1 MTGMMEF
8 MVCDVLEDGTLSD
21 LFFPVVHRSDATEA
35 DVMRAFGNQFG
46 WMVRHMGNGI
56 YENQYGRRFAVRNES
71 R

>member
-21 LFFPVVHRSDATEA
+21 LYFPTMHRSDAAEA
-35 DVMRAFGNQFG
+35 DVMRAFGAKFG